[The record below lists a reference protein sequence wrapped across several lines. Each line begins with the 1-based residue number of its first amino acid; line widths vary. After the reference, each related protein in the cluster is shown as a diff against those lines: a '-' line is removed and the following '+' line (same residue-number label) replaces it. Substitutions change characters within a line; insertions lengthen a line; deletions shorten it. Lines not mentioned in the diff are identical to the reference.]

1 MLGATKNIHKQKN
14 GPKRAKETLGQI
26 EAADFGNGAMLTT
39 RGSFDTE
46 TYTLMQETNH
56 HLLCGADNV

>member
-26 EAADFGNGAMLTT
+26 QAADFGLALIH
-39 RGSFDTE
+39 R
-46 TYTLMQETNH
+46 QKK
-56 HLLCGADNV
+56 